1 MKIQYYVC
9 GQEDPLKQINVIES
23 FESIED
29 AIESLDILMAEL
41 PDHNFWIGY
50 VPSKV
55 EFHCEPVTY

>member
-1 MKIQYYVC
+1 MKLQYYLC
-9 GQEDPLKQINVIES
+9 AQENPLRQISIVDC
-23 FESIED
+23 FECFEE
-29 AIESLDILMAEL
+29 ALEALDVLQEEL

>member
-1 MKIQYYVC
+1 MKIQYYLC
-9 GQEDPLKQINVIES
+9 GQEDPLKNINVIEC

-29 AIESLDILMAEL
+29 AIESLDILMSEL

-55 EFHCEPVTY
+55 EFHAEPVTY